1 MIRVALPPPLRSLA
15 KIDGELKLA
24 VAGPAT
30 PNAIIDVIEA
40 EYPVLKGLI
49 RDHHTQKRRP
59 FVRFFACGED
69 FSHQSPDAPLPDTV
83 ARGVEPFLI
92 VGAIAGG

>member
-1 MIRVALPPPLRSLA
+1 MIRVAIPPPLRSLA
-15 KIDGELKLA
+15 QIDGELKLA
-24 VAGPAT
+24 IDGPAT
-30 PNAIIDVIEA
+30 ANKIIDAIEA
-40 EYPVLKGLI
+40 EYPMLKGLI

-69 FSHQSPDAPLPDTV
+69 FSHESPDAPLPDTV